1 MFEVDL
7 GKIKFKW
14 RGAYDN
20 TTAYEPDDVVSNSGT
35 SFICVNSVTGVTPVT
50 SANPFWQ
57 VMALG
62 SDLGSVAANAGDIFY
77 YDGTNFQNVGAG
89 AQGQVLTQGGLNTP
103 TWITPDVVA
112 PVIQQR
118 AYIDYI
124 RAQIDSGNSYYFGQ
138 STTGVTITPRKFTSI
153 IKVEVEL
160 FGEVSSHN
168 AGYRI
173 AYSTNNAASWNYMR
187 LNQNGQER
195 HGQLNPYEATGADY
209 ASTPGHTSCTLLQA
223 FSTLNP
229 ICFRV
234 YIHSGNWK
242 ANSSWSS
249 AYERAQSS
257 IILSEL
263 NSDYNSI
270 TYNGGA

>member
-7 GKIKFKW
+7 GKIKFSW
-14 RGAYDN
+14 RGAYNN
-20 TTAYEPDDVVSNSGT
+20 TTAYEKDDVVSHSGT
-35 SFICVNSVTGVTPVT
+35 SFICVANVTGVTPVT

-62 SDLGSVAANAGDIFY
+62 SDLGSVAANSGDMFY
-77 YDGTNFQNVGAG
+77 YDGSAFQNVGAG
-89 AQGQVLTQGGLNTP
+89 AQGQVLTQGGLNVP
-103 TWITPDVVA
+103 TWQPADLVA
-112 PVIQQR
+112 PVLQQR
-118 AYIDYI
+118 AYTDYS
-124 RAQIDSGNSYYFGQ
+124 RAQIDSGNYFYFGQ
-138 STTGVTITPRKFTSI
+138 TATDITITPRKFTSI
-153 IKVEVEL
+153 IKVELEL

-168 AGYRI
+168 AGYNVM
-173 AYSTNNAASWNYMR
+173 YSVDGATTWTNLRRSTAGI
-187 LNQNGQER
+187 QQ

-209 ASTPGHTSCTLLQA
+209 SSTPGHSSCTLLQA

-229 ICFRV
+229 ICFRLE
-234 YIHSGNWK
+234 IIRGNWK
-242 ANSSWSS
+242 ANSSWASTS
-249 AYERAQSS
+249 ERAQST

>member
-7 GKIKFKW
+7 GKIKFTW
-14 RGAYDN
+14 RGAYNN
-20 TTAYEPDDVVSNSGT
+20 TTTYEKDDVVSQSG
-35 SFICVNSVTGVTPVT
+35 SAFICVATVTGVTPVT

-62 SDLGSVAANAGDIFY
+62 SDLGSVAANAGDLFY
-77 YDGTNFQNVGAG
+77 YDGSAFQNVGAG
-89 AQGQVLTQGGLNTP
+89 AQGQVLTQGGLNVP
-103 TWITPDVVA
+103 AWQTPDLLA

-118 AYIDYI
+118 IYEDYV
-124 RAQIDSGNSYYFGQ
+124 RAQIDSGNSFYFGQ
-138 STTGVTITPRKFTSI
+138 SSTGVTITPRKFTSLI
-153 IKVEVEL
+153 QVKIHL
-160 FGEVSSHN
+160 FGEPTSHN
-168 AGYRI
+168 GTFRVQY
-173 AYSTNNAASWNYMR
+173 TTDGGTTWTYMR
-187 LNQNGQER
+187 LPTAGTAR

-209 ASTPGHTSCTLLQA
+209 ASTPFMSATTLTQA

-229 ICFRV
+229 IAFRIV
-234 YIHSGNWK
+234 ISSANWK

-249 AYERAQSS
+249 AYERAPSS
-257 IILSEL
+257 ITLSEL